1 MYIGGGTPTCLGA
14 GYLSE
19 ILQAVGACFAIAE
32 NAEITVECN
41 PESTDQ
47 AVLEAMHKQGVN
59 RLSFGVQAAHDTELK
74 ASAYPRLCAGTGS
87 RRTRTAVRLYQHQ
100 P

>member
-1 MYIGGGTPTCLGA
+1 MLCNL
-14 GYLSE
+14 
-19 ILQAVGACFAIAE
+19 AE

-47 AVLEAMHKQGVN
+47 AVLEAMHKHGVN

-74 ASAYPRLCAGTGS
+74 PHRPYPRLCAGTGS
-87 RRTRTAVRLYQHQ
+87 RRARTASAAL
-100 P
+100 PTSALI